1 MIDPEIK
8 AFGQRILAWTRRME
22 PIAALSE
29 KKFCGEKYKT
39 WRNEHDENQ
48 RCAGHHDP
56 AGDDGGM

>member
-1 MIDPEIK
+1 MIDLEIK

-29 KKFCGEKYKT
+29 NRLAGKKYRMERK
-39 WRNEHDENQ
+39 EDDENQ

-56 AGDDGGM
+56 ANDDGGM